1 MGRRNDVERLY
12 SLLDR
17 LERNVGGKR
26 RLKNGDG

>member
-1 MGRRNDVERLY
+1 MGRRDGVERLY